1 MPYEIKAL
9 IIGGLLPAVLYGVTG
24 VFQKLSARAEG
35 GPAMYLICLGAGT
48 VLVGVVLQFLLPE
61 QSLSLR
67 SISFALAAGLSF
79 SLGASLISVALLK
92 YQAAISQLSPLYNM
106 NVLVTVVV
114 GLALFAEYQDANILR
129 LIGGTVLIIAGGLL
143 VASS

>member
-1 MPYEIKAL
+1 MSFEIKTL
-9 IIGGLLPAVLYGVTG
+9 LIGGVLPAILYGVTG

-61 QSLSLR
+61 QSLSFR
-67 SISFALAAGLSF
+67 PISFALAAGLSF
-79 SLGASLISVALLK
+79 SLGAGLISLALLN

-114 GLALFAEYQDANILR
+114 GLALFAEYQNIDILR
-129 LIGGTVLIIAGGLL
+129 LVGGTVLIIAGGLL

>member
-1 MPYEIKAL
+1 MSFEIKAL
-9 IIGGLLPAVLYGVTG
+9 IIGGVLPAVLYGVTG

-35 GPAMYLICLGAGT
+35 GPAIYLICLGAGT
-48 VLVGVVLQFLLPE
+48 VLIGLVLQFFLPE

-79 SLGASLISVALLK
+79 SLGAGLISLALLN

-106 NVLVTVVV
+106 NVLITVVI
-114 GLALFAEYQDANILR
+114 GLALFAEYQNVDILR